1 MPELNEYLLPLALLL
16 GAVLYT
22 SVGHAGASAYIAIM
36 TLFGL
41 SGGVIK
47 PTALTL
53 NILVSAF
60 ISYRYVKSG
69 YFSRPVALL
78 VVAGAIPAA
87 FLGGYWQLPGAY
99 YKPLVGVVLLVSALR
114 LLAVSRQEAYDAATP
129 PAAPV
134 GVATGAAI
142 GLLSGLTG
150 TGGGIFLSPILVF
163 RRWTTIQQASGTA
176 AVFIFANSVF
186 GLLGNFSA
194 VRALPAAL
202 PVYAAAVLVGA
213 FVGTRLGLQRFDSR
227 GLRLCLAAVLLVA
240 AGKFL
245 LA

>member
-78 VVAGAIPAA
+78 VVSGAIPAA

>member
-1 MPELNEYLLPLALLL
+1 MLAATEYLLPLALLL

-41 SGGVIK
+41 SAGVIK

-99 YKPLVGVVLLVSALR
+99 YKPLVGVVLLLSALR
-114 LLAVSRQEAYDAATP
+114 LLVAPRNESYDSATSPSTAV
-129 PAAPV
+129 
-134 GVATGAAI
+134 GMGTGAAI

-176 AVFIFANSVF
+176 AVFILANSVF
-186 GLLGNFSA
+186 GLLGNISA
-194 VRALPAAL
+194 VRSLPAAL
-202 PVYAAAVLVGA
+202 PVYGVAVLAGA
-213 FVGTRLGLQRFDSR
+213 VIGTRLGLKRFDSR